1 MIHVSVS
8 YPAASLVRG
17 RDAWHSV
24 LHTSLGLL
32 PFFSGDLVF
41 QSTYFRVSTMIA
53 VCMHRHDAVVVGFKS
68 TNCDLMFLYF
78 ILR

>member
-32 PFFSGDLVF
+32 PFFSGDLVWGF
-41 QSTYFRVSTMIA
+41 NLHIFVY
-53 VCMHRHDAVVVGFKS
+53 DAVLVGFKS